1 MYYLACSIFGSM
13 ICVILLAFLTRS
25 FDNVRGYIIIFIG
38 IPLGALLGLLTVKMI
53 KNDSTVIRKSIITVG
68 LTALL
73 HFTGGLIGSAGGFV
87 VCNLLVHTFELS
99 WGGQFNILGIF
110 IGGVLGI
117 LLVKKISSG

>member
-1 MYYLACSIFGSM
+1 MYYLACAFLGSM
-13 ICVILLAFLTRS
+13 ICVIILAFLTRN

-38 IPLGALLGLLTVKMI
+38 IPSGALLGLLTVKMI
-53 KNDSTVIRKSIITVG
+53 KNDSNVIHKNIITLG

-73 HFTGGLIGSAGGFV
+73 YFTGGIIGSAGGFII
-87 VCNLLVHTFELS
+87 CNLLVHIIELT

-117 LLVKKISSG
+117 LFVKKIRS

>member
-1 MYYLACSIFGSM
+1 MYYLAGAIFGSM
-13 ICVILLAFLTRS
+13 ICVIILTFLTRN

-53 KNDSTVIRKSIITVG
+53 KSDSTVIRKSIITVG
-68 LTALL
+68 FTALL
-73 HFTGGLIGSAGGFV
+73 YFIGGLIGSAGGFII
-87 VCNLLVHTFELS
+87 CNLLAHIIELS

-117 LLVKKISSG
+117 FLVKKISS